1 MSQQIIGIVNPSL
14 SLMFCLSFL
23 LFWRV
28 QRHRSY
34 ILDIAFSY
42 FAFACGIFISNVV
55 IPAHSMFHVLAVHAF
70 YSLAVILLIRA
81 VSKRISMPS
90 RSLLALS
97 ILVGITPLLVWLHSI
112 SNLANL
118 RVIAAN
124 TAYAIILFIGAWNLW
139 SGRKES
145 KLDYWLFILFI
156 AVATQFLVRPII
168 AFWLEGAV
176 SNTDYR
182 DSVYYSTFNLSM
194 SLLSLLLAISLLAI
208 CALDYSKDIQA
219 NAQKQK
225 TNNGRMDRDDELEK
239 ISDVMA
245 TNIHRH
251 HELSINML
259 AEISGIQQHRLRKII
274 NHSLGYKNFRDFL
287 NSYRLKE
294 AQALLTNPAHFETPI
309 TKIAFDCGF
318 NSIPSFNRVFKV
330 ELGLTPSEFRERQ
343 KIPKSHEPINR
354 SLLKTESIF
363 VKFEETGELP

>member
-1 MSQQIIGIVNPSL
+1 MSQQIIGIINPGL
-14 SLMFCLSFL
+14 SIIFCLAFL

-55 IPAHSMFHVLAVHAF
+55 IPAQSIFHVLAVHAF
-70 YSLAVILLIRA
+70 YSLAVTFLVRA
-81 VSKRISMPS
+81 ISKRISMPPKS
-90 RSLLALS
+90 FLALS
-97 ILVGITPLLVWLHSI
+97 ILIGVTPLLVWLHSI

-124 TAYAIILFIGAWNLW
+124 TAYAIVFFMGAWNLW
-139 SGRKES
+139 YGRKES
-145 KLDYWLFILFI
+145 RIDYWLFIVFV

-168 AFWLEGAV
+168 AFWIEGAV

-182 DSVYYSTFNLSM
+182 DSIYYSTFNLSM
-194 SLLSLLLAISLLAI
+194 SLLSLLLAISLFAI
-208 CALDYSKDIQA
+208 CVFDYSKDIQA
-219 NAQKQK
+219 SAQKQK
-225 TNNGRMDRDDELEK
+225 AQKGGKDIDDELGK
-239 ISDVMA
+239 INEVMA

-251 HELSINML
+251 HELSIKML
-259 AEISGIQQHRLRKII
+259 ADISGIQQHRLRKII
-274 NHSLGYKNFRDFL
+274 NQSLGYKNFRDFL

-294 AQALLTNPAHFETPI
+294 AQALLIDPVHFETPI
-309 TKIAFDCGF
+309 TEIAFDCGF

-343 KIPKSHEPINR
+343 KLQSRMNP
-354 SLLKTESIF
+354 
-363 VKFEETGELP
+363 